1 MTLNKE
7 EIQKLLSELNSELDI
22 FSLRNPNYDIVINP
36 DQALEMICVVNNI
49 RSFLEDLLKIEETKT
64 LSNSEL
70 LKIQGFPE
78 VVIPES
84 LFSILDKHFLD
95 EEENKNDVEKGLS

>member
-36 DQALEMICVVNNI
+36 DEALEMICVVNNI
-49 RSFLEDLLKIEETKT
+49 RSFLE
-64 LSNSEL
+64 EL
-70 LKIQGFPE
+70 LKG
-78 VVIPES
+78 S
-84 LFSILDKHFLD
+84 
-95 EEENKNDVEKGLS
+95 ND